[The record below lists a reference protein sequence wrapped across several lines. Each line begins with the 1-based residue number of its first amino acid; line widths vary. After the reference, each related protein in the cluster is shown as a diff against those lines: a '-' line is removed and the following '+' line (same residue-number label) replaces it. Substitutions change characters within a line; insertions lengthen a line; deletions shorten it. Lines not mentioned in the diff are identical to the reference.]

1 MSRDWGFWGI
11 MLLILLFVVGMA
23 AVSIADANKCADK
36 GGVYITSKGTGG
48 FPACLKGVESL

>member
-1 MSRDWGFWGI
+1 MSRDWGFWA
-11 MLLILLFVVGMA
+11 LVAFILLFVVGMA
-23 AVSIADANKCADK
+23 ALTIADASKCADK